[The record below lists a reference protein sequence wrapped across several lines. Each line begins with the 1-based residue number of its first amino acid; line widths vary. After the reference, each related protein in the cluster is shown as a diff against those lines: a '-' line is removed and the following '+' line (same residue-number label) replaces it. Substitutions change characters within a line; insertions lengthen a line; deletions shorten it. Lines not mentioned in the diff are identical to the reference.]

1 MARTKQN
8 QRSANR
14 VDVPMGATGGRVP
27 PSKTTVALLST
38 SVIAA
43 VWAAAMLTPA
53 GRIAYV
59 YLFSYSE
66 FYMGVLSLVSLSIT
80 VMLGLVATDRM
91 VLSVRQRVLMQS
103 AHRTTGVIAVS
114 ALFVHVMTK
123 LAVQRIGVIDL
134 FIPFL
139 ARNQTLYVG
148 LGTTAGF
155 FMVSVLWTG
164 IIRARFAGRGKPW
177 MWRSLHSVAY
187 LSWPIAL
194 LHGLNAGRAA
204 AGWVIVSY
212 IVCVLFVLVALAVR
226 LSVSL
231 GRRKDFSSTSTGS
244 FKPVGKLVP
253 TVTAGAKSRV
263 KRRPERDA
271 EVEVAPIS
279 AHVVADRG
287 NAPAAVVESWA
298 PARDAAPATPR
309 AERPSRPSQGERP
322 ERAERAER
330 ADRTERVDV
339 GPVAPVSARPS
350 RSPRDADEDDYRP
363 RRSERRDIDDEP
375 RRRYAEPEARYVD
388 DEPTA
393 PRRRYVDDD
402 EPVAPRAR
410 RYVEPEARYDE
421 ATTRFEE
428 VPAQRSR
435 RRYAED
441 EESAAPRGRR
451 REPEDPYAEE
461 PVRRRYVDD
470 EPVTPRSRS
479 TEIERYSDVPRSR
492 SPRYAEQDETV
503 VSRGRRGSRYDEV
516 PEPRS
521 SRYVDDVEPAPRA
534 RERSPR
540 PSARPE
546 PTGYGDREDS
556 GRHSRAGLL
565 PPSDPWGAD
574 AGRDGNY
581 LPPDD
586 TPTLVDM
593 ASRRARRDPEAP
605 RGASRGARR
614 RARGGEDVVDD
625 QYLRQL
631 RGEAQ

>member
-14 VDVPMGATGGRVP
+14 VDVPMGATGGRTP

-91 VLSVRQRVLMQS
+91 VLSVRQRVLLQS
-103 AHRTTGVIAVS
+103 AHRTTGVIAVA
-114 ALFVHVMTK
+114 ALFIHVLTK
-123 LAVQRIGVIDL
+123 MAVQRIGVIDL

-155 FMVSVLWTG
+155 LMVSVLWTG

-177 MWRSLHSVAY
+177 MWRSLHSMAY

-253 TVTAGAKSRV
+253 TVTPGAKNRA
-263 KRRPERDA
+263 KRRPERSVD
-271 EVEVAPIS
+271 VAPIS

-287 NAPAAVVESWA
+287 NAPAAAVESWA
-298 PARDAAPATPR
+298 PAAAPR
-309 AERPSRPSQGERP
+309 AERERP
-322 ERAERAER
+322 ERAERPE
-330 ADRTERVDV
+330 RTERVDV
-339 GPVAPVSARPS
+339 GPVAPISARPS
-350 RSPRDADEDDYRP
+350 RAADEDDDYRP
-363 RRSERRDIDDEP
+363 RRAGRRDAVDAP
-375 RRRYAEPEARYVD
+375 RRRPAEPEARYVDDEPAAPRRRYVDD

-402 EPVAPRAR
+402 EPVGPRGR
-410 RYVEPEARYDE
+410 RYAEPEAHYDE
-421 ATTRFEE
+421 ATTRFEQ
-428 VPAQRSR
+428 VPVQRSR

-441 EESAAPRGRR
+441 EEPAAPRSRR
-451 REPEDPYAEE
+451 REPQDPYEDRYDAA
-461 PVRRRYVDD
+461 PPRRRERQLDD

-492 SPRYAEQDETV
+492 SPRYAEQDEPV
-503 VSRGRRGSRYDEV
+503 APRGRRGSRSDEA
-516 PEPRS
+516 PTPRQ
-521 SRYVDDVEPAPRA
+521 SRYVDDVEPAPRV
-534 RERSPR
+534 RDRSP
-540 PSARPE
+540 RPE

-556 GRHSRAGLL
+556 GRHSRASLL
-565 PPSDPWGAD
+565 PPTDPWGAD
-574 AGRDGNY
+574 AGRDSNY

-586 TPTLVDM
+586 TPTLIDM
-593 ASRRARRDPEAP
+593 ASRRARRDSTEAP

-614 RARGGEDVVDD
+614 RARGDDFADD

>member
-59 YLFSYSE
+59 YLFYYSE
-66 FYMGVLSLVSLSIT
+66 FYMGVLTLVSLSIT

-103 AHRTTGVIAVS
+103 AHRTTGVIAVA
-114 ALFVHVMTK
+114 ALFIHVMTK

-148 LGTTAGF
+148 LGTLAGF

-164 IIRARFAGRGKPW
+164 IIRAKFAGRGKPW

-187 LSWPIAL
+187 LAWPIAL

-244 FKPVGKLVP
+244 LKPVGKLVP
-253 TVTAGAKSRV
+253 TVTPGVKNRA
-263 KRRPERDA
+263 KRRPERGG

-298 PARDAAPATPR
+298 PAKDAAPVAPR
-309 AERPSRPSQGERP
+309 AA
-322 ERAERAER
+322 RAP
-330 ADRTERVDV
+330 ADEA
-339 GPVAPVSARPS
+339 PVAARPARSAR
-350 RSPRDADEDDYRP
+350 DGGDEDFRP
-363 RRSERRDIDDEP
+363 RRSERRDADDEPRRRDVDEP

-402 EPVAPRAR
+402 EPRAPRAR
-410 RYVEPEARYDE
+410 RYAEPEARYDEAPAARYDEAPAARYDE

-428 VPAQRSR
+428 VGVQRSR

-441 EESAAPRGRR
+441 EAPAAPRGRR
-451 REPEDPYAEE
+451 RDPEDRYDAE
-461 PVRRRYVDD
+461 PPRGRGPARYVDD
-470 EPVTPRSRS
+470 EVVTPRSRS

-492 SPRYAEQDETV
+492 SPRYAEQDEPV
-503 VSRGRRGSRYDEV
+503 APRSRRESRYDEA
-516 PEPRS
+516 PAPRP
-521 SRYVDDVEPAPRA
+521 SRYVDDVEPAPRM
-534 RERSPR
+534 RER
-540 PSARPE
+540 
-546 PTGYGDREDS
+546 TGRDQEDS

-574 AGRDGNY
+574 TGRDGNY

-593 ASRRARRDPEAP
+593 ASRRARRDSGETP

-614 RARGGEDVVDD
+614 RGRGGEDVVDD